1 MPETHN
7 GTTLKQMT
15 YNGQKVKKWKHD
27 GVLVYSA
34 GNIVTYYVDGTS
46 YQEEVEY
53 GNSVLSPTS
62 FTPSKDG
69 YTFVGWSL
77 SEGGAVLSECVM
89 DSDPITLYAIM
100 IQTVT
105 SYSYNGGVQSFTAPV
120 AGTYLLQ
127 VWGAQ
132 GGNAGPGGNTEAVG
146 YGGYGGYAKGN
157 IALTK
162 GQTIY
167 ICIGGM
173 GSVVDYYNGGGY
185 GSVPGGGGY
194 NGGGNGCGT
203 VFNGYATNS
212 AGGGGATHIA
222 KNTNR
227 GLLKNYAS
235 YKSEIL
241 IVAGGGGG
249 SFMGDSGGAGGG
261 TSGGGNY
268 PGTQSGA
275 GYTDTS
281 NGWQSAGGF
290 GYGASYTGNTDDDGD
305 RGGGSGSGG
314 GWYGGGG
321 GLTYQTNGA
330 GGSGYIGGVTNGSMS
345 NGARSGNGCASVT
358 FVSV

>member
-7 GTTLKQMT
+7 GTVLKQMI

-46 YQEEVEY
+46 YQEEVES

-62 FTPSKDG
+62 FTPSKSG

-132 GGNAGPGGNTEAVG
+132 GGSGGN
-146 YGGYGGYAKGN
+146 GGYAKGY
-157 IALTK
+157 IVLTK
-162 GQTIY
+162 GQVLY
-167 ICIGGM
+167 ICVGGS
-173 GSVVDYYNGGGY
+173 GSSVSYYNGGGY

-203 VFNGYATNS
+203 VYDGYATDA

-222 KNTNR
+222 KTTNR
-227 GLLKNYAS
+227 GVLLNYAS

-249 SFMGDSGGAGGG
+249 SFRGDSGGTGGG
-261 TSGGGNY
+261 TSGSGNY

-281 NGWQSAGGF
+281 YGWQSAGGF
-290 GYGASYTGNTDDDGD
+290 GYGASWTGNTDDEGD
-305 RGGGSGSGG
+305 REGGSGSGG

-321 GLTYQTNGA
+321 GLNYQKNGA

-358 FVSV
+358 FVSA

>member
-1 MPETHN
+1 MP
-7 GTTLKQMT
+7 GTMNDILLKQMT
-15 YNGQKVKKWKHD
+15 YNGEKVKKWKHN

-34 GNIVTYYVDGTS
+34 GNIVTYYVDGVS

-53 GNSVLSPTS
+53 GNTVLNPTS
-62 FTPSKDG
+62 FTPSKDS

-77 SEGGAVLSECVM
+77 TDGGDVLTEYLM

-100 IQTVT
+100 VQTAT
-105 SYSYNGGVQSFTAPV
+105 PYSYNGGVQSFTAPI

-132 GGNAGPGGNTEAVG
+132 GGNGGN
-146 YGGYGGYAKGN
+146 GGYAKGN
-157 IALTK
+157 VALTK
-162 GQTIY
+162 GQVLY
-167 ICIGGM
+167 ICVGGM
-173 GSVVDYYNGGGY
+173 GATVGYYDGGGY
-185 GSVPGGGGY
+185 GIASGGGY
-194 NGGGNGCGT
+194 NGGGNGSGM
-203 VFNGYATNS
+203 VYDGYATDA

-222 KNTNR
+222 KTTNR
-227 GLLKNYAS
+227 GVLANYAS

-249 SFMGDSGGAGGG
+249 SFMGNSGGTGGG
-261 TSGGGNY
+261 TSGSGNY

-281 NGWQSAGGF
+281 ESWQSAGGF
-290 GYGASYTGNTDDDGD
+290 GYGASYTGVYNDGD
-305 RGGGSGSGG
+305 HEGGSGSGG

-321 GLTYQTNGA
+321 GLIYQKNGA

-345 NGARSGNGCASVT
+345 NGARSGNGYASVT
-358 FVSV
+358 FVSA